1 MYQVLSIVA
10 IVLAAWLALMEFTFF
25 RSRRRAAGR
34 DEAAIRG
41 VEWLIYLLFLLAL
54 AAMALSGILML
65 AIGQRMERWMLIL
78 HMSFAP
84 LFALCIMA
92 LALLWAETN
101 ASDRAAA
108 GARIAFWLVLL
119 SGFVTI
125 VTALLGMMTWFG
137 STGQEVLL
145 NLHRTSSMVLLIAAT
160 YQAARLL
167 APSTARET

>member
-1 MYQVLSIVA
+1 MYQILSILA
-10 IVLAAWLALMEFTFF
+10 IVLAAWLALMEVTFF
-25 RSRRRAAGR
+25 RPRRRAAGR
-34 DEAAIRG
+34 DDLAVRG
-41 VEWLIYLLFLLAL
+41 VEWMIYLLFLLAL

-65 AIGQRMERWMLIL
+65 AIGQRMDRWMLIL
-78 HMSFAP
+78 HMTFAP
-84 LFALCIMA
+84 LFAICITA

-101 ASDRAAA
+101 SSDHTSA
-108 GARIAFWLVLL
+108 GARIAFWLVIL

-137 STGQEVLL
+137 SAGQEILL

-167 APSTARET
+167 APSTARQS